1 VVPGCG
7 AGVEVLFGVGED
19 PVQPGEF
26 AILLELGGDVW
37 RCWWLDWGFGMG
49 EVVAGW
55 IGSLPSRPSAL
66 SPRPWR
72 KMKAAPWAGS
82 EGGVVAGL

>member
-1 VVPGCG
+1 MVPGCG

-26 AILLELGGDVW
+26 AVLLELVGDVW
-37 RCWWLDWGFGMG
+37 EGWLGIIEGVGSCLDC
-49 EVVAGW
+49 
-55 IGSLPSRPSAL
+55 SLPSRPSAE